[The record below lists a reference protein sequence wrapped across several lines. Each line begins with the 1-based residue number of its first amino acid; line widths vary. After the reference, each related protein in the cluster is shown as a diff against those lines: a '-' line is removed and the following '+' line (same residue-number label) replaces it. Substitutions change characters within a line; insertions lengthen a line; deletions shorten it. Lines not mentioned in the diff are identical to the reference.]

1 MVAAR
6 CLLLKCE
13 GVRKDGVCNGAR
25 LTGGIVTE
33 SVTVVDLVN
42 FWGLWSQLL
51 LYSLEGM

>member
-42 FWGLWSQLL
+42 FWGL
-51 LYSLEGM
+51 